1 MPVKNGRVV
10 LTWGG
15 ETPYKVVLEH
25 EPSGQSEHPVATV
38 AEGEA
43 LIRARITNLP
53 ERPPPIEWHI

>member
-1 MPVKNGRVV
+1 MPVKSGRVV

-15 ETPYKVVLEH
+15 EKPYKVVLDH

-43 LIRARITNLP
+43 LIRARLSLWP
-53 ERPPPIEWHI
+53 EPRPTIEWHI